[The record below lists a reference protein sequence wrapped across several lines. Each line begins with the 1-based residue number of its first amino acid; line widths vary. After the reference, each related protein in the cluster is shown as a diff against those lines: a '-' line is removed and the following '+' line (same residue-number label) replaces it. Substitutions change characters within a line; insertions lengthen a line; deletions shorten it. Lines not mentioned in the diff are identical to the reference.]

1 MDKTVTMTTTRP
13 GIGTL
18 ATADLGDTPLRRADI
33 VPPDAGQTAPDPR
46 YDRTTLWYDAF
57 WDAGR
62 ITMVAPPLL
71 NLRQALKDAEIRVD
85 GTPVR
90 PRYRNHRAR
99 YEVLD
104 LPAPRPATR
113 IEIAGPDWR
122 IETGVSHVDREV
134 FARRNVIVTIS
145 RDNDLDW
152 IGDFARY
159 HRKTQGA
166 EAILFIDNGSTRY
179 GPEEI
184 VDVLGAAGLGGLVL
198 PAPLPY
204 GPMLK
209 RGAHRHAAKFL
220 RTAMLNLARLRFL
233 ATARAVLNIDIDEL
247 VWSEGQS
254 VFDMA
259 VRNPLGIAIFNGRW
273 RLPGPSAKPPF
284 RHRDHVWRS
293 VEDHPCPT
301 KYAVAPG
308 RLAGR
313 MNWDVHRIGPVA
325 LRRFWQC
332 NDAGYWHC
340 SAINT
345 GWKYT
350 ARLARVGEMRD
361 ERVTVHMAAALAQ

>member
-1 MDKTVTMTTTRP
+1 MDKTVTMAPTRP
-13 GIGTL
+13 GIGSL

-33 VPPDAGQTAPDPR
+33 VPPDDGQTAPDPR

-71 NLRQALKDAEIRVD
+71 NLRKALRHAEIRVD
-85 GTPVR
+85 GTPAR
-90 PRYRNHRAR
+90 PRFRTRRAR
-99 YEVLD
+99 HEILD
-104 LPAPRPATR
+104 LPAPRQASR
-113 IEIAGPDWR
+113 IEIEGSDWR
-122 IETGVSHVDREV
+122 IETGISQANRAA
-134 FARRNVIVTIS
+134 FAGRNVIVTIS

-159 HRKTQGA
+159 HRKTQCA

-179 GPEEI
+179 RPDEI
-184 VDVLGAAGLGGLVL
+184 ADVLGAAGLGGLVV

-209 RGAHRHAAKFL
+209 HGAHRHAAKFL
-220 RTAMLNLARLRFL
+220 RTSMLNLARLRFL

-259 VRNPLGIAIFNGRW
+259 VRNPLGIAAFDGWW
-273 RLPGPSAKPPF
+273 RLPGQADTPPL
-284 RHRDHVWRS
+284 RHGDHVWHNDQDR
-293 VEDHPCPT
+293 PCPL

-308 RLAGR
+308 RPAGQ
-313 MNWDVHRIGPVA
+313 MNWDVHRVGPPA
-325 LRRFWQC
+325 LRRFWLRK
-332 NDAGYWHC
+332 DAGYWHC
-340 SAINT
+340 AGINT

-350 ARLARVGEMRD
+350 ERLDRVGAHRD
-361 ERVTVHMAAALAQ
+361 ARMAAQIAAALGP